1 MALIETEALRHSYRD
16 GDALVWAVDGI
27 GGISGVL
34 TLSGVKQT
42 WATAGVRY
50 RGRYWG

>member
-34 TLSGVKQT
+34 QRSAFGGKADIPFCAAYVCL
-42 WATAGVRY
+42 
-50 RGRYWG
+50 